1 MDLQA
6 ASDEGGGCNVGWT
19 RGGEWLEYTMAR
31 VSEGAYNLNVRLA
44 SGSSSPGTLTVKL
57 AGRTLGTIDV
67 ANTGGWQNY
76 VTRTLSNIQLAQGSN
91 QVLRLEITQGS
102 FNINWMRFTKVA
114 APEPVGGTLLP
125 VADAYVRGN
134 GEQDG
139 SGEALLI
146 KQGGSSSYERVSYL
160 QFDLS
165 AYSSAQ
171 ISSATLRLYCTE
183 LQDNSTRATVAVHGS
198 ADNWTEQGITWQNK
212 PALGN
217 RLASSVVDRVG
228 RYYAFNVSQYVAG
241 QVAADKTVSLALVD
255 EGAVNKVV
263 FFGSRESGT
272 PPQLVITTTTNARQG
287 SGDKAALALEEAET
301 GLSSRVQVY
310 PNPST
315 GLLNITGVEGSAQRV
330 QLVNLQGQL
339 LLNKQ
344 LKQGQTQLDVSALPK
359 GLYLVRVGQHN
370 ERILLE

>member
-1 MDLQA
+1 M
-6 ASDEGGGCNVGWT
+6 
-19 RGGEWLEYTMAR
+19 
-31 VSEGAYNLNVRLA
+31 
-44 SGSSSPGTLTVKL
+44 
-57 AGRTLGTIDV
+57 
-67 ANTGGWQNY
+67 
-76 VTRTLSNIQLAQGSN
+76 
-91 QVLRLEITQGS
+91 
-102 FNINWMRFTKVA
+102 
-114 APEPVGGTLLP
+114 
-125 VADAYVRGN
+125 
-134 GEQDG
+134 
-139 SGEALLI
+139 
-146 KQGGSSSYERVSYL
+146 
-160 QFDLS
+160 
-165 AYSSAQ
+165 
-171 ISSATLRLYCTE
+171 
-183 LQDNSTRATVAVHGS
+183 HGS

-217 RLASSVVDRVG
+217 RLASSVVDRTG

-255 EGAVNKVV
+255 EGAVNKAVY
-263 FFGSRESGT
+263 FGSRESGT

-330 QLVNLQGQL
+330 QLVNLQGQV

-344 LKQGQTQLDVSALPK
+344 LEKGQTQLDVSTLPK
-359 GLYLVRVGQHN
+359 GLYLVKVGQHS